1 MATRREEQK
10 KAAEAFLA
18 ETEAKIETRGRKR
31 FLNPNERKNAQTTIL
46 LRPTTKENLKELA
59 WRRRTSLNELI
70 NQICEEYLKDN
81 FEE

>member
-1 MATRREEQK
+1 MAKKLNAPEE
-10 KAAEAFLA
+10 LLVNG
-18 ETEAKIETRGRKR
+18 AKIETRGRKR
-31 FLNPNERKNAQTTIL
+31 FLDPNERKNAQTTIL

>member
-1 MATRREEQK
+1 MAKELN
-10 KAAEAFLA
+10 AP
-18 ETEAKIETRGRKR
+18 ETVLGNGPKIETRGRKR
-31 FLNPNERKNAQTTIL
+31 FLDPNERKNAQTTIL